1 MGLNYLSKKSWHPSS
16 FQNIEKVWLAE
27 SKEKEK
33 DQRLA
38 DRMKKLREEKQIEE
52 LKLIQIREG
61 IIPESSLQR
70 LDWMYQDRSA
80 ANQQAQAANDAER
93 FLLGE
98 SVKKLPGQDK
108 EKAEFD
114 HTKKWGQIAS

>member
-1 MGLNYLSKKSWHPSS
+1 LNYLSKKSWHPSS

-80 ANQQAQAANDAER
+80 ANQ
-93 FLLGE
+93 
-98 SVKKLPGQDK
+98 
-108 EKAEFD
+108 
-114 HTKKWGQIAS
+114 

>member
-1 MGLNYLSKKSWHPSS
+1 M
-16 FQNIEKVWLAE
+16 
-27 SKEKEK
+27 
-33 DQRLA
+33 A

-80 ANQQAQAANDAER
+80 ANQ
-93 FLLGE
+93 
-98 SVKKLPGQDK
+98 
-108 EKAEFD
+108 
-114 HTKKWGQIAS
+114 

>member
-80 ANQQAQAANDAER
+80 ANQ
-93 FLLGE
+93 
-98 SVKKLPGQDK
+98 
-108 EKAEFD
+108 
-114 HTKKWGQIAS
+114 

>member
-1 MGLNYLSKKSWHPSS
+1 MNYLSKKSWHPSS

-80 ANQQAQAANDAER
+80 ANQ
-93 FLLGE
+93 
-98 SVKKLPGQDK
+98 
-108 EKAEFD
+108 
-114 HTKKWGQIAS
+114 

>member
-1 MGLNYLSKKSWHPSS
+1 
-16 FQNIEKVWLAE
+16 VWLAE

-80 ANQQAQAANDAER
+80 AN
-93 FLLGE
+93 
-98 SVKKLPGQDK
+98 P
-108 EKAEFD
+108 
-114 HTKKWGQIAS
+114 